1 MERNLPRAGE
11 LYRHFK
17 GNLYQIIGLAKDSE
31 TGETM
36 VVYQALYGSYTWYVR
51 VLSEFLSQVDK
62 EKYPDASQKYRFELV
77 TAENVQKKTES
88 IHKGEAPV
96 QKEVQIVRTKE
107 EAASEPQKREADS
120 SEERVREEIM
130 RFLDAEGA
138 EGKLKVLR
146 EIRMDLD
153 AELIT
158 TMELSLDLLPDEK
171 ESMERRIDLIER
183 TLEKR
188 VKFEGGRLR

>member
-17 GNLYQIIGLAKDSE
+17 GNLYQIIGIAKDSE
-31 TGETM
+31 TGDRM
-36 VVYQALYGSYTWYVR
+36 VVYQALYGAYTWYVR
-51 VLSEFLSQVDK
+51 ALSEFLSRVDK

-77 TAENVQKKTES
+77 VAE
-88 IHKGEAPV
+88 
-96 QKEVQIVRTKE
+96 EVQERTETPLPQSEQIMNTKE
-107 EAASEPQKREADS
+107 ESASAPQKRETDS

-153 AELIT
+153 TELIT